1 VAERRGSLRL
11 LALAT
16 VSVATLAGCGDTLQS
31 KPLRSS
37 ALEPLVTAQ
46 HYPVYWVGARFER
59 LPLSTVSSDPSGAY
73 AVQYGSC
80 ITGGPETCI
89 PPLQVISSPDNSF
102 LPGAGG
108 QSKTVRIRGAKAVLA
123 QGGRVVEIATGAAVI
138 DVRASSR
145 VLALAAAMQM
155 VPINE
160 LGKPRA
166 PLPAPQPNTGFAER
180 PMEGQRPPVLQGL
193 PSSRS
198 R

>member
-1 VAERRGSLRL
+1 MLG
-11 LALAT
+11 
-16 VSVATLAGCGDTLQS
+16 GCGDTLQS
-31 KPLRSS
+31 QPLRSS

-46 HYPVYWVGARFER
+46 HYPVYWLGARFER
-59 LPLSTVSSDPSGAY
+59 LPLTAVSSDPSGAY
-73 AVQYGSC
+73 AIQYGSC
-80 ITGGPETCI
+80 VTGGPETCI

-102 LPGAGG
+102 LPGAGQ
-108 QSKTVRIRGAKAVLA
+108 QSETVRIRGVEAVLA
-123 QGGRVVEIATGAAVI
+123 QGGRVVAIATGPAVV

-145 VLALAAAMQM
+145 ALALAAAMQI

-166 PLPAPQPNTGFAER
+166 PLPAAQPNTGFAER

-193 PSSRS
+193 SVSRS